1 MEKEIPQL
9 EKLDDFRWLVPKQ
22 GEMRVP
28 GLIYAN
34 ESMAEKIRSD
44 RSPLQVANVAC
55 LPGVVNY
62 SLAMPDIHW
71 GYGAPIGGVAGID
84 AENGV
89 IVPGII
95 GYDINCL
102 AGDTKILTQYGYYL
116 KIDNPE
122 RYFQFLRC
130 FNLSVATP
138 SSTEIT
144 RFIKIKPKNKVYR
157 VTTVRGH
164 RIVATEDHPFWTP
177 AGMVLLKDLEVKD
190 KVAIYPFEGVPYEET
205 SNEIIVDEE
214 DIKKFFLKLSRNPRG
229 HGLQQ
234 ILNQLKRRKLLPL
247 RYNSLALP
255 ILLKL
260 MGYIFGDGTLFFDRK
275 KGKGQVNFY
284 GEKEDLQEIEK
295 DIEKLGFK
303 SLLTERKREHK
314 IKTAYSVYEFETV
327 ERCCH
332 LGGTAIAIL
341 FAVFGVPCGN
351 KAKQDYGL
359 PSWIRKAPLW
369 QKRLFLSTFFGAEL
383 STPKFYSLRN
393 YNAYC
398 PILSMNKRKKYLES
412 GRLFLE
418 QISQLLEE
426 FGVKT
431 LKVSQRKEGANK
443 DGNISYRLRLILS
456 GRTKSL
462 LNLYGKVGF
471 EYNKKR
477 SFSANLS
484 LEFLKLK
491 KVVISRRDRTSILA
505 RELHNNSGLGAK
517 AIYKKLSNP
526 WINSRFIERSIY
538 ERRKTKGLSQ
548 NNVNHLPEVILERDK
563 EQRVLRSRATQTM
576 SEAVAAQKHPGPWGS
591 PIFKAL
597 RCYSSAMCHRH
608 KAFVA
613 PCTDFKSGTP
623 NSQHYSETAPK
634 ARVAFSLPKFNA
646 FVEEFA
652 AGDSGMVWDEIADIK
667 QVPFNNWVYDFSVLH
682 QDHNF
687 IANNFIVSNCG
698 IRLLRTTL
706 KKEDIKG
713 KVQDLLNGLF
723 YNIPSGVGSTGKLHL
738 KREEVKKVLTLGAGW
753 AVENGYGSQED
764 LKFTEEEGCYK
775 LANPISLSSRA
786 IERGQNQLGTL
797 GAGNHFMEIQVVEII
812 YDENVARIFGLFPG
826 QVMVM
831 IHTGSRGL
839 GYQVCDDYLKILGE
853 ATKKY
858 GIKIPDRQLACAPT
872 TSSEGQ
878 SYFSAMAAAA
888 NYAWA
893 NRHIIMHWARETFEK
908 VLSISSEDLG
918 MKLVYDVAHN
928 IGKIEEHL
936 IKGEKRKLY
945 VHRKG
950 ATRAFAAGREEI
962 PVPYRDVGQPVLIP
976 GTMGTASYVLV
987 GTEKAMEETWGSTC
1001 HGAGREMSRHQAVR
1015 EAKGRMIDKELKEKG
1030 ILSRTKNKKALAE
1043 EAPFA
1048 YKDVDIVVDVVDKA
1062 GLSKKV
1068 ARMKPLGVIKG

>member
-1 MEKEIPQL
+1 MLKLLIKMEKEIPSL
-9 EKLDDFRWLVPKQ
+9 EKVDDFRWLIPRQ
-22 GEMRVP
+22 GEMKVP

-34 ESMAEKIRSD
+34 EKMVEKIRSD

-55 LPGVVNY
+55 LPGIVNY

-71 GYGAPIGGVAGID
+71 GYGAPIGGVAAFD
-84 AENGV
+84 AKDGV

-102 AGDTKILTQYGYYL
+102 ARDTKILTQYGYYL
-116 KIDNPE
+116 KIEDFEN
-122 RYFQFLRC
+122 YFFPLSC
-130 FNLSVATP
+130 FNLSKMAA
-138 SSTEIT
+138 SSTKVT
-144 RFIKIKPKNKVYR
+144 RLIKLKPRNEVYQ
-157 VTTVRGH
+157 VSTIRGH

-177 AGMVLLKDLEVKD
+177 VGMVLLKNLEVKD

-205 SNEIIVDEE
+205 SNEIIIDEN

-234 ILNQLKRRKLLPL
+234 ILNQLKKRKLLPL

-260 MGYIFGDGTLFFDRK
+260 MGYIFGDGALCFTQK
-275 KGKGQVNFY
+275 KGKGQTSFY
-284 GEKEDLQEIEK
+284 GEKKDLREIKK

-303 SLLTERKREHK
+303 SLLTERKRKHK

-332 LGGTAIAIL
+332 LGGTTIAIL
-341 FAVFGVPCGN
+341 FAVLGVPCGN
-351 KAKQDYGL
+351 KAKQDYAL
-359 PSWIRKAPLW
+359 PSWIKKAPLW
-369 QKRLFLSTFFGAEL
+369 QKRLFLSTFFGAEM
-383 STPKFYSLRN
+383 STPKFFSSRN

-398 PILSMNKRKKYLES
+398 PILSMNKRKKYISS

-418 QISQLLEE
+418 QISDILEE
-426 FGVKT
+426 FEVKT
-431 LKVSQRKEGANK
+431 LKISQRKEVTYK
-443 DGNISYRLRLILS
+443 DGDVSYRLRLILS

-477 SFSANLS
+477 SFFANLS

-491 KVVISRRDRTSILA
+491 KEVISRRDRTSILA
-505 RELHNNSGLGAK
+505 REFHNNSGLGEK
-517 AIYKKLSNP
+517 AIYKKLSDP
-526 WINSRFIERSIY
+526 WINSRFIKRSIY
-538 ERRKTKGLSQ
+538 EGRKTG
-548 NNVNHLPEVILERDK
+548 
-563 EQRVLRSRATQTM
+563 
-576 SEAVAAQKHPGPWGS
+576 
-591 PIFKAL
+591 
-597 RCYSSAMCHRH
+597 
-608 KAFVA
+608 
-613 PCTDFKSGTP
+613 
-623 NSQHYSETAPK
+623 
-634 ARVAFSLPKFNA
+634 ARVAFSLPKFNE
-646 FVEEFA
+646 FVEEFS
-652 AGDSGMVWDEIADIK
+652 AGDSGVIWDKIVEVKKINLDDY
-667 QVPFNNWVYDFSVLH
+667 VYDFTVAH
-682 QDHNF
+682 RDHNF

-698 IRLLRTTL
+698 IRLLRTNL

-713 KVQDLLNGLF
+713 KLQELIDGLF

-738 KREEVKKVLTLGAGW
+738 KREDVKNVLSKGARW
-753 AVENGYGSQED
+753 AVENGYGREED

-775 LANPISLSSRA
+775 LANPDKLSPRA

-797 GAGNHFMEIQVVEII
+797 GAGNHFIEIQEVEKI
-812 YDENVARIFGLFPG
+812 YDEKIASVFGLFPG
-826 QVMVM
+826 QITVM

-853 ATKKY
+853 AAKKY
-858 GIKIPDRQLACAPT
+858 RIEVPDRQLACAPVK
-872 TSSEGQ
+872 SSEAQ
-878 SYFSAMAAAA
+878 SYFAAMAAAA

-893 NRHIIMHWARETFEK
+893 NRQLIMHWSRETFKK
-908 VLSISSEDLG
+908 VLGLEDSEI
-918 MKLVYDVAHN
+918 KLIYDVTHN

-936 IKGEKRKLY
+936 VKGEKREFY

-950 ATRAFAAGREEI
+950 ATRAFAAGREEV
-962 PVPYRDVGQPVLIP
+962 PLPYRDVGQPVLIP

-1001 HGAGREMSRHQAVR
+1001 HGAGREMSRHRAIR

-1030 ILSRTKNKKALAE
+1030 IITKTKNRKALAE

-1048 YKDVDIVVDVVDKA
+1048 YKNVDIVVDVVDKA
-1062 GLSKKV
+1062 GISKKV
-1068 ARMKPLGVIKG
+1068 AKMIPLGVIKG